1 MKRIELMLCAAVVA
15 ISTVIGSGVTETQA
29 ATLSGHGLSKKE
41 KKEFTRILK
50 KEAKKKEITLD
61 NLSYA
66 TEWTDKGFQIKKG
79 YAGYDSYSIQKI
91 NGKNVLCLYG
101 NVVDAYYSCVTTCK
115 MIYLVNGKVKT
126 YTEEQSNVVIE
137 GYSSKGLIIDIGDVA
152 CNYILTY
159 KNGKI
164 KASNYL
170 YGDNTEE
177 GNYAKGI
184 RAKTKISKS
193 EYDRIYN
200 KYYADGK
207 YKKIKDKSIKA
218 FKQYVVQ
225 SVKNI
230 IERGKEND
238 KEYQ

>member
-1 MKRIELMLCAAVVA
+1 MEKTNEKRNMLKRIMLMLCAVVVV
-15 ISTVIGSGVTETQA
+15 ISTVLGSGVTETQA

-50 KEAKKKEITLD
+50 KEAKKKEITED
-61 NLSYA
+61 NRSYA
-66 TEWTDKGFQIKKG
+66 TEWTDKGLRIKKG

-101 NVVDAYYSCVTTCK
+101 EIPDCQDMALVVHTYKLC
-115 MIYLVNGKVKT
+115 YLVNGKLKT
-126 YTEEQSNVVIE
+126 YKDEGMYLSAD
-137 GYSSKGLIIDIGDVA
+137 GYSSKGLIMSHSNGDH
-152 CNYILTY
+152 CYFILTY

-164 KASNYL
+164 KVSNYL
-170 YGDNTEE
+170 YWAPGDI
-177 GNYAKGI
+177 YAKGI
-184 RAKTKISKS
+184 GGKTKISKS

-218 FKQYVVQ
+218 FK
-225 SVKNI
+225 
-230 IERGKEND
+230 
-238 KEYQ
+238 

>member
-1 MKRIELMLCAAVVA
+1 MEKTNEKRNLMKRIVLMLCAAVVA
-15 ISTVIGSGVTETQA
+15 ISTVLGSCVTETQA

-50 KEAKKKEITLD
+50 KEAKKKEITED
-61 NLSYA
+61 NRSYA
-66 TEWTDKGFQIKKG
+66 TEWTYKGLSIKKG
-79 YAGYDSYSIQKI
+79 YDGYDSYSIQKI

-101 NVVDAYYSCVTTCK
+101 FVSDAHYSGVTTCK

-126 YTEEQSNVVIE
+126 YTDAGTHLVVR
-137 GYSSKGLIIDIGDVA
+137 GYSSKGLIMDIGDIA

-170 YGDNTEE
+170 YGDNTGE

-184 RAKTKISKS
+184 QGKTKISKS

-218 FKQYVVQ
+218 FK
-225 SVKNI
+225 
-230 IERGKEND
+230 
-238 KEYQ
+238 

>member
-1 MKRIELMLCAAVVA
+1 MEKTNEKRNLMKRIMLMLCAAVVA
-15 ISTVIGSGVTETQA
+15 ISTVLGSGVTETQA

-50 KEAKKKEITLD
+50 NEAKKKKITLD
-61 NLSYA
+61 NYSYA
-66 TEWTDKGFQIKKG
+66 TEWTYKGLRIKKG

-101 NVVDAYYSCVTTCK
+101 YVVDEYLSAVTTCK

-126 YTEEQSNVVIE
+126 YTEEWSNVVIE
-137 GYSSKGLIIDIGDVA
+137 GYSSKGLIIEIGDIA

-218 FKQYVVQ
+218 FK
-225 SVKNI
+225 
-230 IERGKEND
+230 
-238 KEYQ
+238 

>member
-1 MKRIELMLCAAVVA
+1 MEKTNEKRNLMKRIMLMLCAAVVA
-15 ISTVIGSGVTETQA
+15 ISTVLGSGVTETQA

-50 KEAKKKEITLD
+50 NEAKKKKITLD
-61 NLSYA
+61 NYSYA
-66 TEWTDKGFQIKKG
+66 TEWTYKGLRIKKG

-101 NVVDAYYSCVTTCK
+101 YVVDEYLSAVTTCK

-126 YTEEQSNVVIE
+126 YTEEWSNVVIE
-137 GYSSKGLIIDIGDVA
+137 GYSSKGLIIEIGDIA

-164 KASNYL
+164 KVSNYL
-170 YGDNTEE
+170 YRDNNGED
-177 GNYAKGI
+177 NYAKGI

-218 FKQYVVQ
+218 FK
-225 SVKNI
+225 
-230 IERGKEND
+230 
-238 KEYQ
+238 

>member
-1 MKRIELMLCAAVVA
+1 MEKTNEKRNLMKRIVLMLCAAVVA
-15 ISTVIGSGVTETQA
+15 ISTVLGSGVTETQA

-50 KEAKKKEITLD
+50 KEAKKKEITGD
-61 NLSYA
+61 NRSYA
-66 TEWTDKGFQIKKG
+66 TEWTDKGLRIKKG

-126 YTEEQSNVVIE
+126 YTDEGHYLAVE
-137 GYSSKGLIIDIGDVA
+137 GYSSKGLIMEVGGNMN
-152 CNYILTY
+152 CSYILTY

-193 EYDRIYN
+193 EYDRIFN

-218 FKQYVVQ
+218 FK
-225 SVKNI
+225 
-230 IERGKEND
+230 
-238 KEYQ
+238 

>member
-1 MKRIELMLCAAVVA
+1 MEKTNEKRNMLRRIMLMLCAAVVA
-15 ISTVIGSGVTETQA
+15 ISTVLGSGVTETQA

-50 KEAKKKEITLD
+50 NEAKKKEITGD
-61 NLSYA
+61 NHSYA
-66 TEWTDKGFQIKKG
+66 TEWTDKGLQIKKG
-79 YAGYDSYSIQKI
+79 YAGYDSYSIQKT

-101 NVVDAYYSCVTTCK
+101 NVIDEYFSGVTTCK

-126 YTEEQSNVVIE
+126 YTDEGTNLVVW
-137 GYSSKGLIIDIGDVA
+137 GYSSQGLIMQVGDIA

-164 KASNYL
+164 RASNYL
-170 YGDNTEE
+170 YGDNTGE

-184 RAKTKISKS
+184 QGKTKISKS
-193 EYDRIYN
+193 EYDRIYK

-207 YKKIKDKSIKA
+207 YKNIKYKSIKA
-218 FKQYVVQ
+218 FK
-225 SVKNI
+225 
-230 IERGKEND
+230 
-238 KEYQ
+238 

>member
-1 MKRIELMLCAAVVA
+1 MEKKKEKRNMLMRIMLMLCAVVVV
-15 ISTVIGSGVTETQA
+15 ISTVLGSCVTETQA

-50 KEAKKKEITLD
+50 NEAKKKEITGD
-61 NLSYA
+61 NHSYA
-66 TEWTDKGFQIKKG
+66 TEWEKGFQIKKG

-101 NVVDAYYSCVTTCK
+101 NVVDEYLSGVTTCK

-126 YTEEQSNVVIE
+126 YTDAGTHLVVR

-164 KASNYL
+164 KVSNYL
-170 YGDNTEE
+170 YRDNNGED
-177 GNYAKGI
+177 NYAKGQE
-184 RAKTKISKS
+184 RTKISKS
-193 EYDRIYN
+193 EYDRIFN

-218 FKQYVVQ
+218 FK
-225 SVKNI
+225 
-230 IERGKEND
+230 
-238 KEYQ
+238 

>member
-1 MKRIELMLCAAVVA
+1 MEQTNEKRNMLMRIMLMLCAVVVV
-15 ISTVIGSGVTETQA
+15 ISTVLGSCVTETQA

-50 KEAKKKEITLD
+50 KEAKKKEITGD
-61 NLSYA
+61 AHSYA

-126 YTEEQSNVVIE
+126 YTDAGTHLVVR
-137 GYSSKGLIIDIGDVA
+137 GYSSKGLIMDIGDIA

-170 YGDNTEE
+170 YGDNFGE

-184 RAKTKISKS
+184 GRKTKISKS

-218 FKQYVVQ
+218 FK
-225 SVKNI
+225 
-230 IERGKEND
+230 
-238 KEYQ
+238 

>member
-1 MKRIELMLCAAVVA
+1 MEKTNEKRNLMKRIMLMLCAAVVA
-15 ISTVIGSGVTETQA
+15 ISTVLGSGVTETQA

-50 KEAKKKEITLD
+50 KEAKKKKITVD
-61 NLSYA
+61 NHSYA
-66 TEWTDKGFQIKKG
+66 TKWEKGFQIKKG

-126 YTEEQSNVVIE
+126 YADAGTHLVVR
-137 GYSSKGLIIDIGDVA
+137 GYSSKGLIMDIGDVP

-170 YGDNTEE
+170 YGDNSYLYGDNSGE

-184 RAKTKISKS
+184 GRKTKISKS

-207 YKKIKDKSIKA
+207 YKKIKDKRIKA
-218 FKQYVVQ
+218 FK
-225 SVKNI
+225 
-230 IERGKEND
+230 
-238 KEYQ
+238 

>member
-1 MKRIELMLCAAVVA
+1 MEKTNEKRNLMKRIMLMLCAAVVA
-15 ISTVIGSGVTETQA
+15 ISTVLGSGVTETQA

-50 KEAKKKEITLD
+50 KEAKKKEITGD
-61 NLSYA
+61 NRSYA
-66 TEWTDKGFQIKKG
+66 TEWENGFQIKKG

-126 YTEEQSNVVIE
+126 YADAGTHLVVR
-137 GYSSKGLIIDIGDVA
+137 GYSSKGLIMDIGDIA

-170 YGDNTEE
+170 YGDNSGED
-177 GNYAKGI
+177 NYAKGI
-184 RAKTKISKS
+184 YRKTKISKS

-218 FKQYVVQ
+218 FK
-225 SVKNI
+225 
-230 IERGKEND
+230 
-238 KEYQ
+238 

>member
-1 MKRIELMLCAAVVA
+1 MLCAAVVA
-15 ISTVIGSGVTETQA
+15 ISTVLGSGVTETQA

-50 KEAKKKEITLD
+50 NEAKKKKITLD
-61 NLSYA
+61 NYSYA
-66 TEWTDKGFQIKKG
+66 TEWTYKGLRIKKG

-101 NVVDAYYSCVTTCK
+101 YVADEYLNAVTTCK

-126 YTEEQSNVVIE
+126 YTEEWFNVVIE
-137 GYSSKGLIIDIGDVA
+137 GYSSKGLIIYIGDIA

-164 KASNYL
+164 KVSNYL
-170 YGDNTEE
+170 YRDNNGED
-177 GNYAKGI
+177 NYAKGQE
-184 RAKTKISKS
+184 KTKISKS

-218 FKQYVVQ
+218 FK
-225 SVKNI
+225 
-230 IERGKEND
+230 
-238 KEYQ
+238 

>member
-1 MKRIELMLCAAVVA
+1 MEKTNEKRNLMKRIVLMLCAAVVA
-15 ISTVIGSGVTETQA
+15 ISTVLGSGVTETQA

-101 NVVDAYYSCVTTCK
+101 FVSDANYSGVTTCK

-126 YTEEQSNVVIE
+126 YTDAGTHLVVR
-137 GYSSKGLIIDIGDVA
+137 GYSSKGLIMDIGDIA

-170 YGDNTEE
+170 YGDNFGE
-177 GNYAKGI
+177 GNYAKGQE
-184 RAKTKISKS
+184 RTKISKS

-218 FKQYVVQ
+218 FK
-225 SVKNI
+225 
-230 IERGKEND
+230 
-238 KEYQ
+238 

>member
-1 MKRIELMLCAAVVA
+1 MEKTNEKRNLMKRIVLMLCAAVVA
-15 ISTVIGSGVTETQA
+15 ISTVLGSGVTETQA

-50 KEAKKKEITLD
+50 KEAKKKEITGD

-101 NVVDAYYSCVTTCK
+101 FVSDAHYSGVTTCK

-126 YTEEQSNVVIE
+126 YTDAGTHLVVR
-137 GYSSKGLIIDIGDVA
+137 GYSSKGLIMDIGDIA

-164 KASNYL
+164 KESNYL
-170 YGDNTEE
+170 YGDNFGE

-184 RAKTKISKS
+184 DRKTKISKS

-218 FKQYVVQ
+218 FK
-225 SVKNI
+225 
-230 IERGKEND
+230 
-238 KEYQ
+238 

>member
-1 MKRIELMLCAAVVA
+1 MEKTNEKRNLMKRIVLMLCAAVVA
-15 ISTVIGSGVTETQA
+15 ISTVLGSGVTETQA

-50 KEAKKKEITLD
+50 KEAKKKEITGD
-61 NLSYA
+61 AHSYA

-101 NVVDAYYSCVTTCK
+101 NVVDEYLSCVTTCK

-126 YTEEQSNVVIE
+126 YTDAGTHLVVR
-137 GYSSKGLIIDIGDVA
+137 GYSSKGLIMDIGDIA

-193 EYDRIYN
+193 EYDRIFN

-207 YKKIKDKSIKA
+207 YKNIKYKSIKA
-218 FKQYVVQ
+218 FK
-225 SVKNI
+225 
-230 IERGKEND
+230 
-238 KEYQ
+238 

>member
-1 MKRIELMLCAAVVA
+1 MEKTNEKRNLMKRIVLMLCAAVVA
-15 ISTVIGSGVTETQA
+15 ISTVLGSGVTETQA

-50 KEAKKKEITLD
+50 KEAKKKEITED
-61 NLSYA
+61 NRSYA
-66 TEWTDKGFQIKKG
+66 TEWTDKGLRIKKG

-101 NVVDAYYSCVTTCK
+101 FVSDANYSGVRTCK

-126 YTEEQSNVVIE
+126 YTDEGHYLAVE
-137 GYSSKGLIIDIGDVA
+137 GYSSKGLIMDIGDIA

-193 EYDRIYN
+193 EYDRIFN

-207 YKKIKDKSIKA
+207 YKRIKYKSIKD
-218 FKQYVVQ
+218 FK
-225 SVKNI
+225 
-230 IERGKEND
+230 
-238 KEYQ
+238 

>member
-1 MKRIELMLCAAVVA
+1 MLCAAVVA
-15 ISTVIGSGVTETQA
+15 ISTVLGSGVTETQA

-50 KEAKKKEITLD
+50 NEAKKKKITLD
-61 NLSYA
+61 NYSYA

-101 NVVDAYYSCVTTCK
+101 NVVDEYLSGVTTCK

-126 YTEEQSNVVIE
+126 YTEEWSNVVIE
-137 GYSSKGLIIDIGDVA
+137 GYSSKGLIIEIGDIA

-164 KASNYL
+164 KESNYL
-170 YGDNTEE
+170 YGDNFGE
-177 GNYAKGI
+177 GNYAKGQE
-184 RAKTKISKS
+184 RTKISKS
-193 EYDRIYN
+193 EYDRIFN

-207 YKKIKDKSIKA
+207 YKKIKDKRIKA
-218 FKQYVVQ
+218 FK
-225 SVKNI
+225 
-230 IERGKEND
+230 
-238 KEYQ
+238 

>member
-1 MKRIELMLCAAVVA
+1 MEKTNEKRNLMKRIMLMLCAAVVA
-15 ISTVIGSGVTETQA
+15 ISTVLGSGVTETQA

-50 KEAKKKEITLD
+50 NEAKKKKITLD
-61 NLSYA
+61 NYSYA
-66 TEWTDKGFQIKKG
+66 TEWTYKGLRIKKG

-101 NVVDAYYSCVTTCK
+101 NVVDEYLSAVTTCK

-126 YTEEQSNVVIE
+126 YTEEWSNVVIE
-137 GYSSKGLIIDIGDVA
+137 GYSSKGLIIEIGDIA

-164 KASNYL
+164 KVSNYL
-170 YGDNTEE
+170 YRDNNGED
-177 GNYAKGI
+177 NYAKGQE
-184 RAKTKISKS
+184 KTKISKS

-207 YKKIKDKSIKA
+207 YKNIKDKSIKA
-218 FKQYVVQ
+218 FK
-225 SVKNI
+225 
-230 IERGKEND
+230 
-238 KEYQ
+238 

>member
-1 MKRIELMLCAAVVA
+1 MEKTNEKRNLMKRIVLMLCAAVVA
-15 ISTVIGSGVTETQA
+15 ISTVLGSGVTETQA

-50 KEAKKKEITLD
+50 NEAKKKEITGD

-101 NVVDAYYSCVTTCK
+101 FVSDANYSGVRTCK

-126 YTEEQSNVVIE
+126 YTDEGHYLAVE
-137 GYSSKGLIIDIGDVA
+137 GYSSKGLIMEVGGNMN
-152 CNYILTY
+152 CSYILTY

-164 KASNYL
+164 KASKYL
-170 YGDNTEE
+170 YGDNSYLYGDNSGED
-177 GNYAKGI
+177 NYAKGI
-184 RAKTKISKS
+184 YRKTKISKS
-193 EYDRIYN
+193 EYDRIFN

-207 YKKIKDKSIKA
+207 YKKIKDKRIKA
-218 FKQYVVQ
+218 FK
-225 SVKNI
+225 
-230 IERGKEND
+230 
-238 KEYQ
+238 

>member
-1 MKRIELMLCAAVVA
+1 MEKTNEKRNLMKRIMLMLCAAVVA
-15 ISTVIGSGVTETQA
+15 ISTVLGSGVTETQA

-50 KEAKKKEITLD
+50 KEAKKKEITGD

-66 TEWTDKGFQIKKG
+66 TEWTDKGLRIKKG

-126 YTEEQSNVVIE
+126 YTDAGTHLVVR
-137 GYSSKGLIIDIGDVA
+137 GYSSKGLIMDIGDVA

-164 KASNYL
+164 KESNYL
-170 YGDNTEE
+170 YGDNFGE

-184 RAKTKISKS
+184 GRKTKISKS

-207 YKKIKDKSIKA
+207 YKNIKYKSIKA
-218 FKQYVVQ
+218 FK
-225 SVKNI
+225 
-230 IERGKEND
+230 
-238 KEYQ
+238 

>member
-1 MKRIELMLCAAVVA
+1 MEKTNEKRNLMKRIMLMLCAAVVA
-15 ISTVIGSGVTETQA
+15 ISTVLGSGVTETQA

-50 KEAKKKEITLD
+50 KEAKKKEITGD
-61 NLSYA
+61 NRSYA
-66 TEWTDKGFQIKKG
+66 TEWTDKGLRIKKG

-101 NVVDAYYSCVTTCK
+101 NVVDEYWSEVTTCK

-126 YTEEQSNVVIE
+126 YTDAGTHLVVR
-137 GYSSKGLIIDIGDVA
+137 GYSSKGLIMDIGDVP

-170 YGDNTEE
+170 YGDNFGE

-184 RAKTKISKS
+184 GRKTKISKS

-207 YKKIKDKSIKA
+207 YKNIKYKSIKA
-218 FKQYVVQ
+218 FK
-225 SVKNI
+225 
-230 IERGKEND
+230 
-238 KEYQ
+238 

>member
-1 MKRIELMLCAAVVA
+1 MERTNEKRNMPKRIMLMLCAVVVV
-15 ISTVIGSGVTETQA
+15 ISTVLGSGVTETQA

-50 KEAKKKEITLD
+50 NEAKKKKITVD
-61 NLSYA
+61 NHSYA
-66 TEWTDKGFQIKKG
+66 TKWEKGFQIKKG

-101 NVVDAYYSCVTTCK
+101 NVVDEYLSGVTTCK

-126 YTEEQSNVVIE
+126 YADAGTHLVVR
-137 GYSSKGLIIDIGDVA
+137 GYSSKGLILEVGGNIA
-152 CNYILTY
+152 SNYILTY

-170 YGDNTEE
+170 YGDNSGE

-207 YKKIKDKSIKA
+207 YKKIKDKRIKA
-218 FKQYVVQ
+218 FK
-225 SVKNI
+225 
-230 IERGKEND
+230 
-238 KEYQ
+238 

>member
-1 MKRIELMLCAAVVA
+1 MEKTNEKRNLMKRIMLMLCAAVVA
-15 ISTVIGSGVTETQA
+15 ISTVLGSGVTETQA

-126 YTEEQSNVVIE
+126 YTDAGTHLVVR
-137 GYSSKGLIIDIGDVA
+137 GYSSKGLIMDIGDVP

-164 KASNYL
+164 KESNYL
-170 YGDNTEE
+170 YGDNFGE

-184 RAKTKISKS
+184 GRKTKISKS
-193 EYDRIYN
+193 EYDRIFN

-207 YKKIKDKSIKA
+207 SKKIKYKSIKA
-218 FKQYVVQ
+218 FK
-225 SVKNI
+225 
-230 IERGKEND
+230 
-238 KEYQ
+238 

>member
-1 MKRIELMLCAAVVA
+1 MEKTNEKRNLMKRIVLMLCAAVVA
-15 ISTVIGSGVTETQA
+15 ISTVLGSGVTETQA

-50 KEAKKKEITLD
+50 KEAKKKEITGD
-61 NLSYA
+61 NHSYA
-66 TEWTDKGFQIKKG
+66 TEWEKGFQIKKG

-101 NVVDAYYSCVTTCK
+101 NVVDEYLSGVTTCK

-126 YTEEQSNVVIE
+126 YTDAGTHLVVR
-137 GYSSKGLIIDIGDVA
+137 GYSSKGLIMDIGDIA

-170 YGDNTEE
+170 YGDNTGE

-184 RAKTKISKS
+184 QGKTKISKS
-193 EYDRIYN
+193 EYDRIFK

-207 YKKIKDKSIKA
+207 YKNIKYKSIKA
-218 FKQYVVQ
+218 FK
-225 SVKNI
+225 
-230 IERGKEND
+230 
-238 KEYQ
+238 

>member
-1 MKRIELMLCAAVVA
+1 MEKTNEKRNLMKRIVLMLCAAVVA
-15 ISTVIGSGVTETQA
+15 ISTVLGSGVTETQA

-50 KEAKKKEITLD
+50 KEAKKKEITGD
-61 NLSYA
+61 NRSYA
-66 TEWTDKGFQIKKG
+66 TEWTDKGLRIKKG

-101 NVVDAYYSCVTTCK
+101 NVVDEYLSGVTTCK

-126 YTEEQSNVVIE
+126 YTDAGTHLVVR
-137 GYSSKGLIIDIGDVA
+137 GYSSKGLIMDIGDVP

-193 EYDRIYN
+193 EYDRIFN

-207 YKKIKDKSIKA
+207 YKKIKDKRIKA
-218 FKQYVVQ
+218 FK
-225 SVKNI
+225 
-230 IERGKEND
+230 
-238 KEYQ
+238 

>member
-1 MKRIELMLCAAVVA
+1 MEKTNEKRNMLKRIMLMLCAVVVV
-15 ISTVIGSGVTETQA
+15 ISTVLGSGVTETQA

-101 NVVDAYYSCVTTCK
+101 NVVDEYLSGVTTCK

-126 YTEEQSNVVIE
+126 YADAGTHLVVR
-137 GYSSKGLIIDIGDVA
+137 GYSSKGLIMDIGDVP

-164 KASNYL
+164 KESNYL
-170 YGDNTEE
+170 YGDNFGE

-184 RAKTKISKS
+184 GRKTKISKS

-200 KYYADGK
+200 KYYAYGK
-207 YKKIKDKSIKA
+207 FKKIKYKSIKA
-218 FKQYVVQ
+218 FK
-225 SVKNI
+225 
-230 IERGKEND
+230 
-238 KEYQ
+238 

>member
-1 MKRIELMLCAAVVA
+1 MEKTNEKRNMLKRIMLMLCAVVVV
-15 ISTVIGSGVTETQA
+15 ISTVLGSCVTETQA

-50 KEAKKKEITLD
+50 KEAKKKEITED
-61 NLSYA
+61 NRSYA
-66 TEWTDKGFQIKKG
+66 TEWTDKGLRIKKG

-101 NVVDAYYSCVTTCK
+101 FVSDAHYSGVTTCK

-126 YTEEQSNVVIE
+126 YTEEWSNVVIE
-137 GYSSKGLIIDIGDVA
+137 GYSSKGLIMDIGDIA

-170 YGDNTEE
+170 YGDNTGE

-184 RAKTKISKS
+184 QGKTKISKS
-193 EYDRIYN
+193 EYDRIFK

-207 YKKIKDKSIKA
+207 YKNIKYKSIKA
-218 FKQYVVQ
+218 FK
-225 SVKNI
+225 
-230 IERGKEND
+230 
-238 KEYQ
+238 

>member
-1 MKRIELMLCAAVVA
+1 MEKTNEKRNLMKRIMLMLCAAVVA
-15 ISTVIGSGVTETQA
+15 ISTVLGSGVTETQA

-50 KEAKKKEITLD
+50 KEAKKKEITVD

-126 YTEEQSNVVIE
+126 YTDAGTHLVVR
-137 GYSSKGLIIDIGDVA
+137 GYSSKGLIMDIGDVP

-164 KASNYL
+164 KESNYL
-170 YGDNTEE
+170 YGDNFGE

-184 RAKTKISKS
+184 GRKTKISKS
-193 EYDRIYN
+193 EYDRIFN

-207 YKKIKDKSIKA
+207 YKNIKYKSIKA
-218 FKQYVVQ
+218 FK
-225 SVKNI
+225 
-230 IERGKEND
+230 
-238 KEYQ
+238 

>member
-1 MKRIELMLCAAVVA
+1 MEKTNEKRNLMKRIVLMLCAAVVA
-15 ISTVIGSGVTETQA
+15 ISTVLGSGVTETQA

-50 KEAKKKEITLD
+50 NEAKKKKITLD
-61 NLSYA
+61 NYSYA
-66 TEWTDKGFQIKKG
+66 TEWTYKGLRIKKG

-101 NVVDAYYSCVTTCK
+101 YVLDENVSAITTCK

-126 YTEEQSNVVIE
+126 YTEEWSNVVIE
-137 GYSSKGLIIDIGDVA
+137 GYSSKGLIIEIGDIA

-164 KASNYL
+164 KVSNYL
-170 YGDNTEE
+170 YRDNNGEDK
-177 GNYAKGI
+177 YAKGI
-184 RAKTKISKS
+184 GRKTKISKS
-193 EYDRIYN
+193 EYDRIFN

-218 FKQYVVQ
+218 FK
-225 SVKNI
+225 
-230 IERGKEND
+230 
-238 KEYQ
+238 

>member
-1 MKRIELMLCAAVVA
+1 MEKTNEKRNLMKRIVLMLCAAVVA
-15 ISTVIGSGVTETQA
+15 ISTVLGSGVTETQA

-50 KEAKKKEITLD
+50 NEAKKKEITGD
-61 NLSYA
+61 AHSYA

-126 YTEEQSNVVIE
+126 YTDAGTHLVVR
-137 GYSSKGLIIDIGDVA
+137 GYSSKGLIMDIGDIA

-184 RAKTKISKS
+184 QGKTKISKS
-193 EYDRIYN
+193 EYDRIFK

-207 YKKIKDKSIKA
+207 YKNIKYKSIKA
-218 FKQYVVQ
+218 FK
-225 SVKNI
+225 
-230 IERGKEND
+230 
-238 KEYQ
+238 

>member
-1 MKRIELMLCAAVVA
+1 MEKTNEKRNLMKRIMLMLCAAVVA
-15 ISTVIGSGVTETQA
+15 ISTVLGSGVTETQA

-50 KEAKKKEITLD
+50 KEAKKKEITED
-61 NLSYA
+61 NRSYA
-66 TEWTDKGFQIKKG
+66 TEWTDKGLRIKKG

-101 NVVDAYYSCVTTCK
+101 NVVDEYLSGVTTCK

-126 YTEEQSNVVIE
+126 YTDAGTHLVVR
-137 GYSSKGLIIDIGDVA
+137 GYSSKGLIMDIGDIA

-170 YGDNTEE
+170 YGDNTGE

-184 RAKTKISKS
+184 QGKTKISKS
-193 EYDRIYN
+193 EYDRIFK

-207 YKKIKDKSIKA
+207 YKNIKYKSIKA
-218 FKQYVVQ
+218 FK
-225 SVKNI
+225 
-230 IERGKEND
+230 
-238 KEYQ
+238 

>member
-1 MKRIELMLCAAVVA
+1 MEKTNEKRNLMKRIVLMLCAAVVA
-15 ISTVIGSGVTETQA
+15 ISTVLGSGVTETQA

-50 KEAKKKEITLD
+50 NEAKKKKITLD
-61 NLSYA
+61 NYSYA
-66 TEWTDKGFQIKKG
+66 TEWTYKGLRIKKG

-101 NVVDAYYSCVTTCK
+101 YVLDENVSAITTCK

-126 YTEEQSNVVIE
+126 YTEEWSNVVIE

-164 KASNYL
+164 KVSNYL
-170 YGDNTEE
+170 YRDNNGED
-177 GNYAKGI
+177 NYAKGQE
-184 RAKTKISKS
+184 RTKISKS

-218 FKQYVVQ
+218 FK
-225 SVKNI
+225 
-230 IERGKEND
+230 
-238 KEYQ
+238 

>member
-1 MKRIELMLCAAVVA
+1 MEKTNEKRNLMKRIVLMLCAAVVA
-15 ISTVIGSGVTETQA
+15 ISTVLGSGVTETQA

-50 KEAKKKEITLD
+50 KEAKKKEITGD
-61 NLSYA
+61 NHSYA
-66 TEWTDKGFQIKKG
+66 TEWEKGFQIKKG

-101 NVVDAYYSCVTTCK
+101 YVVDEYLSAVTTCK

-126 YTEEQSNVVIE
+126 YTEEWFNVVIE
-137 GYSSKGLIIDIGDVA
+137 GYSSKGLIIEIGDIA

-164 KASNYL
+164 KESNYL
-170 YGDNTEE
+170 YGDNFGE
-177 GNYAKGI
+177 GNYAKGQE
-184 RAKTKISKS
+184 RTKISKS

-200 KYYADGK
+200 KYYEDGK
-207 YKKIKDKSIKA
+207 
-218 FKQYVVQ
+218 
-225 SVKNI
+225 
-230 IERGKEND
+230 
-238 KEYQ
+238 

>member
-1 MKRIELMLCAAVVA
+1 MEKTNEKRNLMKRIMLMLCAAVVA
-15 ISTVIGSGVTETQA
+15 ISTVLGSGVTETQA

-50 KEAKKKEITLD
+50 KEAKKKEITGD
-61 NLSYA
+61 NRSYA
-66 TEWTDKGFQIKKG
+66 TEWENGFQIKKG

-126 YTEEQSNVVIE
+126 YTDEGHYLAVE
-137 GYSSKGLIIDIGDVA
+137 GYSSKGLIMEVGGNMN
-152 CNYILTY
+152 CSYILTY

-170 YGDNTEE
+170 YGDNFGE
-177 GNYAKGI
+177 GNYAKGQE
-184 RAKTKISKS
+184 RTKISKS

-207 YKKIKDKSIKA
+207 YKKIKDKRIKA
-218 FKQYVVQ
+218 FK
-225 SVKNI
+225 
-230 IERGKEND
+230 
-238 KEYQ
+238 